1 MSYKRENQTHF
12 NIAGIK
18 KSSANSVSKAAK
30 IKGRLLKRL
39 KMSLRDLNLGSSPL
53 LRRFKEFSASNT
65 FSTEDE
71 PYKGLSNLDIY

>member
-1 MSYKRENQTHF
+1 MKLWLRALLVKSDGENQTHF

-53 LRRFKEFSASNT
+53 LRGQDSVPTVDS
-65 FSTEDE
+65 
-71 PYKGLSNLDIY
+71 IQ